1 MVLTFISGDK
11 ESLWRA
17 SCVSFCQLKQLVM
30 IILQPSFPIL
40 PFICPSSTIIPTF
53 PFFHFYLC
61 DITINEVLH
70 LDFLLCYIFPCF
82 IRQVSQNIIMS
93 EISDTMFW
101 NTLYI
106 CLSVECLIN
115 IELLISKALVIK
127 HFRCYLSHL

>member
-30 IILQPSFPIL
+30 MILQPSFH
-40 PFICPSSTIIPTF
+40 FICPSSTFLPTF

-61 DITINEVLH
+61 DITINGVLY

-82 IRQVSQNIIMS
+82 TRQVSQNIIMS
-93 EISDTMFW
+93 EISNTMFW
-101 NTLYI
+101 NTLCI